1 MENSELAF
9 SLEGV
14 DYRADP
20 HIWDDHPNRI
30 GLVTIERIRD
40 TIRAPD
46 LTEEVTNLI
55 TIFWRWF
62 RELGKRGNY
71 VKVIVKFDGEVRLV
85 TTSHP
90 DSNLRSRMGPP

>member
-1 MENSELAF
+1 MEDNELTF

-14 DYRADP
+14 VYRVDP

-46 LTEEVTNLI
+46 LVDEETSLT
-55 TIFWRWF
+55 TIFWKWF
-62 RELGKRGNY
+62 PELGRGGNY
-71 VKVIVKFDGEVRLV
+71 VKVIVRINGEVRFV

-90 DSNLRSRMGPP
+90 DSNLRSRIGSP

>member
-40 TIRAPD
+40 TIRAPSEHD
-46 LTEEVTNLI
+46 PRN
-55 TIFWRWF
+55 RNGCDASA
-62 RELGKRGNY
+62 RAA
-71 VKVIVKFDGEVRLV
+71 
-85 TTSHP
+85 
-90 DSNLRSRMGPP
+90 